1 MAKAKAKAG
10 LAPAAQAAQIKDRAR
25 TRPPG
30 LRVSARARPAADEH
44 IFRLRVYYED
54 TDAGGVVYYANYLRF
69 AERARTEMLRDRGI
83 ESSRLMA
90 EEGVAFAV
98 RRCAADYLRPA
109 RLDDRLEVR
118 TRLKALGGASLDLEQ
133 RIVIA
138 RRACVARDA
147 HDDNGAEAVRLDL
160 TLACMT
166 LAGKAARIPA
176 KVRGCLHEINGT
188 ER

>member
-1 MAKAKAKAG
+1 MAKAKAGARREAG
-10 LAPAAQAAQIKDRAR
+10 LAERAE
-25 TRPPG
+25 
-30 LRVSARARPAADEH
+30 EH

-69 AERARTEMLRDRGI
+69 AERARTEMLRERGI

-118 TRLKALGGASLDLEQ
+118 TRLTALGGASLDLEQ

-138 RRACVARDA
+138 RRACARGA
-147 HDDNGAEAVRLDL
+147 HDDDGAEAVRLDL

-166 LAGKAARIPA
+166 RAGKAARIPA
-176 KVRGCLHEINGT
+176 KVRGCLHEINDT

>member
-1 MAKAKAKAG
+1 MAKAKAGARREAG
-10 LAPAAQAAQIKDRAR
+10 LAERAE
-25 TRPPG
+25 
-30 LRVSARARPAADEH
+30 EH

-54 TDAGGVVYYANYLRF
+54 TDADGVVYYANYLRF
-69 AERARTEMLRDRGI
+69 AERARTEMLRERGI

-118 TRLKALGGASLDLEQ
+118 TRLTALGGASLDLEQ
-133 RIVIA
+133 RIV
-138 RRACVARDA
+138 RA
-147 HDDNGAEAVRLDL
+147 DDGAEAARLDL

-166 LAGKAARIPA
+166 RAGKAARIPV

>member
-1 MAKAKAKAG
+1 MAKAKAGARREAG
-10 LAPAAQAAQIKDRAR
+10 LAERAE
-25 TRPPG
+25 
-30 LRVSARARPAADEH
+30 EH

-54 TDAGGVVYYANYLRF
+54 TDADGVVYYANYLRF
-69 AERARTEMLRDRGI
+69 AERARTEMLRERGI

-118 TRLKALGGASLDLEQ
+118 TRLTALGGASLDLEQ
-133 RIVIA
+133 RIV
-138 RRACVARDA
+138 RA
-147 HDDNGAEAVRLDL
+147 DDGAEAARLDL

-166 LAGKAARIPA
+166 RAGKAARIPA

>member
-1 MAKAKAKAG
+1 MAKAKAGARREAG
-10 LAPAAQAAQIKDRAR
+10 LAERAE
-25 TRPPG
+25 
-30 LRVSARARPAADEH
+30 EH

-54 TDAGGVVYYANYLRF
+54 TDADGVVYYANYLRF
-69 AERARTEMLRDRGI
+69 AERARTEMLRERGI

-118 TRLKALGGASLDLEQ
+118 TRLTALGGASLDLEQ
-133 RIVIA
+133 RIV
-138 RRACVARDA
+138 RA
-147 HDDNGAEAVRLDL
+147 DDGAEAVRLDL

-166 LAGKAARIPA
+166 RAGKAARIPA

>member
-1 MAKAKAKAG
+1 MAKAKAKEG
-10 LAPAAQAAQIKDRAR
+10 LAA
-25 TRPPG
+25 
-30 LRVSARARPAADEH
+30 AADEH

-133 RIVIA
+133 RIVREA
-138 RRACVARDA
+138 D
-147 HDDNGAEAVRLDL
+147 GAEAVRLDL

-176 KVRGCLHEINGT
+176 TVRGRIPARLEKTRPDKDTPRRGARAFTRN
-188 ER
+188 

>member
-1 MAKAKAKAG
+1 MAKAKAKEA
-10 LAPAAQAAQIKDRAR
+10 LAA
-25 TRPPG
+25 
-30 LRVSARARPAADEH
+30 AADEH

-98 RRCAADYLRPA
+98 RRCVADYLKPA

-118 TRLKALGGASLDLEQ
+118 TRFKALGGASLDLEQ
-133 RIVIA
+133 RIVREA
-138 RRACVARDA
+138 D
-147 HDDNGAEAVRLDL
+147 GAEAVRLDL

-166 LAGKAARIPA
+166 LAGKATRIPA
-176 KVRGCLHEINGT
+176 TVRGRIPARPEKDTPRRGARAFTRN
-188 ER
+188 